1 MIQKLAADY
10 AGQEDCLILV
20 VLSMKGIPRNDS
32 LIADDLENQAA
43 AQIASQCDPDKTRTI
58 GLSNIFSLTKV
69 SSRKPIPWYPMKI
82 NVVG

>member
-10 AGQEDCLILV
+10 AGQEDCLILI
-20 VLSMKGIPRNDS
+20 VLSMKGILLNDS

-43 AQIASQCDPDKTRTI
+43 AQIASQCDPEKTRTI
-58 GLSNIFSLTKV
+58 GVSNLSSLTKV
-69 SSRKPIPWYPMKI
+69 SSQKPIPWYPKKI